1 MSEDR
6 TVQEKLQEETEQEEH
21 EHHHNPTAAAMTNH
35 IVANIATLHVKLH
48 QYHWYVKGPHFFSLH
63 ENCIMKTK
71 NGSIKLPNACLLPA
85 TNHSRLLLSSNNT
98 VS

>member
-35 IVANIATLHVKLH
+35 IVANIATLHVKLN
-48 QYHWYVKGPHFFSLH
+48 QYHWYV
-63 ENCIMKTK
+63 T
-71 NGSIKLPNACLLPA
+71 
-85 TNHSRLLLSSNNT
+85 
-98 VS
+98 